1 MIVEKGINFGHI
13 HSYHDLNL
21 ILSKYEI
28 KPATPK
34 TNYVDIPGGDG
45 SIDLTEAHGRVVY
58 NDRECTFTFTVAP
71 SDDLTFEEKKTQ
83 IANALNGKRFE
94 IVLDKDPEYYY
105 SGRCTINDWQQDRNL
120 KQIVVSAKVAPY
132 KRKIG
137 ETVFSVDLTEE
148 EQSVILTNGRM
159 PVIPV
164 ITCTDETR
172 IVFGNNEF
180 RLSAGTHKILE
191 FCLVEGNNE
200 ISVSGSGGV
209 LGSGTVTFTYRE
221 GDL

>member
-1 MIVEKGINFGHI
+1 MIIDKGVNFGNI
-13 HSYHDLNL
+13 HSYYDLNL
-21 ILSKYEI
+21 ILSKCEI
-28 KPATPK
+28 KPAEPK

-45 SIDLTEAHGRVVY
+45 SVDLTESHGKIVY
-58 NDRECTFTFTVAP
+58 KDRECTFTFTVAP
-71 SDDLTFEEKKTQ
+71 SDDLSYEDKKTQ
-83 IANALNGKRFE
+83 VSNALNGKRFE

-105 SGRCTINDWQQDRNL
+105 SGRCTVDSWKQDRNL

-137 ETVFSVDLTEE
+137 ETVISVDLTED
-148 EQSVILTNGRM
+148 EQSLALANGRM
-159 PVIPV
+159 HIVPV

-172 IVFGNNEF
+172 IVFGNSEF

-200 ISVSGSGGV
+200 ISVSGSG
-209 LGSGTVTFTYRE
+209 TVTITYRE